1 MTTGPVTARD
11 VLAPTDAQ
19 LDDLVQ
25 PTPEL
30 EEARMVAGAVT
41 GTLWAV
47 TLREAGRAAAA
58 FLDFDLGDVMLA
70 GWAKLEELK
79 EAGRRTLGTLEGQT
93 VELAGRDLVLRQHPN
108 VELTWQDVPVASIP
122 FEVLVEV
129 RVHAVVAVIRD
140 GSLVRL
146 DGGSC
151 DVDVSLEAPGGAI
164 LGPRTASMVPG
175 LVVDLGD
182 GFRLAD

>member
-11 VLAPTDAQ
+11 VLEPTDDQ
-19 LDDLVQ
+19 LDGLVQ

-30 EEARMVAGAVT
+30 DQARTLAGAIT
-41 GTLWAV
+41 DSLWTV

-58 FLDFDLGDVMLA
+58 FLDIDLGDVMVA
-70 GWAKLEELK
+70 GWAKYDELK
-79 EAGRRTLGTLEGQT
+79 DAGRRTLGNLDERT
-93 VELAGRDLVLRQHPN
+93 VELAGRDLVLRQHPK
-108 VELTWQDVPVASIP
+108 VELTWQEKAIASIP

-129 RVHAVVAVIRD
+129 RVHAVVAVVRQ

-146 DGGSC
+146 DAGSC
-151 DVDVSLEAPGGAI
+151 DVEVSLGTPGGGVI
-164 LGPRTASMVPG
+164 GPRTKALDPG

-182 GFRLAD
+182 GFRLAE